1 MAKGTRFAALAHGA
15 KPTPAPPA
23 DADPGQAM
31 LPMAAPQ
38 VQRSRVGK
46 RALTVYLPPEL
57 VKAVR
62 LLAVES
68 DRTAEDMTAEAL
80 NDLLRKHGKH
90 PVL

>member
-1 MAKGTRFAALAHGA
+1 MSRFGKLAHRA
-15 KPTPAPPA
+15 AEAQPEA
-23 DADPGQAM
+23 DAGQAM

-57 VKAVR
+57 VKAFR
-62 LLAVES
+62 LLAVEE

-80 NDLLRKHGKH
+80 NDLLRKYGKH
-90 PVL
+90 PAS

>member
-1 MAKGTRFAALAHGA
+1 MAAEGRFGKLAHQQ
-15 KPTPAPPA
+15 KPAPAPQPSPA
-23 DADPGQAM
+23 EPM
-31 LPMAAPQ
+31 LPINAPQ

-46 RALTVYLPPEL
+46 RAMTVYLPAEL

-90 PVL
+90 PAS